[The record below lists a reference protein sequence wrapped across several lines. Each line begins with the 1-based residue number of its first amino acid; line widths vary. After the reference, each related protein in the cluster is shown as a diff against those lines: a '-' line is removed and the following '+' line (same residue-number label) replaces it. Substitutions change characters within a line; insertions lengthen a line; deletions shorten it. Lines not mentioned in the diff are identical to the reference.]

1 MTGSGPGG
9 QPLLCS
15 WTENYA
21 GREMY
26 SPGLQ
31 VEEDGTYQLI
41 QYLQFLTQ
49 LNNIIKIIQVISLF
63 ISTEH
68 RA

>member
-1 MTGSGPGG
+1 MTGSGLGG

-41 QYLQFLTQ
+41 QYFFTVF
-49 LNNIIKIIQVISLF
+49 NI
-63 ISTEH
+63 
-68 RA
+68 A

>member
-41 QYLQFLTQ
+41 LNQYFFTVF
-49 LNNIIKIIQVISLF
+49 NK
-63 ISTEH
+63 
-68 RA
+68 A

>member
-41 QYLQFLTQ
+41 QYFFTVF
-49 LNNIIKIIQVISLF
+49 KHSL
-63 ISTEH
+63 IP
-68 RA
+68 

>member
-26 SPGLQ
+26 SPGSFVGQ
-31 VEEDGTYQLI
+31 SAD
-41 QYLQFLTQ
+41 
-49 LNNIIKIIQVISLF
+49 
-63 ISTEH
+63 
-68 RA
+68 

>member
-1 MTGSGPGG
+1 MTGSEPGG

-26 SPGLQ
+26 SPVLK
-31 VEEDGTYQLI
+31 VEETWY
-41 QYLQFLTQ
+41 
-49 LNNIIKIIQVISLF
+49 
-63 ISTEH
+63 ISTYSVFLYSF
-68 RA
+68 